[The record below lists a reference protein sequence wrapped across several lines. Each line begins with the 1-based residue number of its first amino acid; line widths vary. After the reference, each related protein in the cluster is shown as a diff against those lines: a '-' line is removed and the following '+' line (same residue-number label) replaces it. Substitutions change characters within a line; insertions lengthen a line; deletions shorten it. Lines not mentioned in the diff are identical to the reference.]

1 MNWYWNLLGIENDRW
16 RLLWILLN
24 IKVIVLI
31 SIWSFKSM
39 DVIEYIIY
47 TNQWDSIFR
56 VINKYF
62 LIGSLSICGLNGL
75 MIIVNWVIKGFKKG

>member
-75 MIIVNWVIKGFKKG
+75 MIIVNWVIKGFKKE